1 MPLKL
6 AIVGRPNVGKSRL
19 FNRLAGRTAAIVH
32 DTPGVTR
39 DRQAVDA
46 EYEGIALTLIDTAGF
61 EDAVTGSIAHR
72 MTQQTIT
79 AIAEAEALLFLID
92 ARAGIT
98 AGDQIIAQTLRKS
111 GKPVILA
118 ANKCEGRVEIP
129 AEIYGLGL
137 GDPIRI
143 SAEHNLGMEDLVA
156 ALEALVPKSQA
167 EDEEEDGEQEDEAYH
182 EDIEEEAEDVEEGEQ
197 DDEDYHEDIDA
208 EDEDEFSE
216 DDEPLEDITVN
227 YLDRPLR
234 LALVGRPNVGKSSL
248 FNHLLGEERS
258 LVGPEAG
265 LTRDSITAPWK
276 AGDRDVLL
284 HDTAGLRKKA
294 RVAGETL
301 EEMSVASTL
310 EAIRFADCVIVMID
324 ANAPFEKQDLTIAD
338 LIAREGRAIVFAVN
352 KWDLLENKAG
362 GISRMREKLDRL
374 LPQIAGAPLIA
385 TSARTGEGIDRL
397 ADAVTEADKAW
408 NTRISTSTLNRF
420 LEGALQRHATPA
432 ISGRRVRIRYMTQRK
447 ARPPSFTLFGNQLDA
462 LPEAYL
468 RYLSNGLRENF
479 NLKGTPLRFSVRNS
493 KNPYAPKP
501 KK

>member
-1 MPLKL
+1 MPLTL

-46 EYEGIALTLIDTAGF
+46 EYDGLSLTLIDTAGF
-61 EDAVTGSIAHR
+61 EDGAPGSIPNR

-79 AIAEAEALLFLID
+79 AIAEAEALLFVID
-92 ARAGIT
+92 ARAGVT
-98 AGDQIIAQTLRKS
+98 AGDEIIAQALHKS

-118 ANKCEGRVEIP
+118 ANKCEGRTQVLDDV
-129 AEIYGLGL
+129 YGLGF
-137 GDPIRI
+137 GEPIRI
-143 SAEHNLGMEDLVA
+143 SAEHNLGMEELVA
-156 ALEALVPKSQA
+156 ALTPLADPA
-167 EDEEEDGEQEDEAYH
+167 PAG
-182 EDIEEEAEDVEEGEQ
+182 DVEEDDYLQ
-197 DDEDYHEDIDA
+197 DEADE
-208 EDEDEFSE
+208 EFSE
-216 DDEPLEDITVN
+216 DDEPDEDVAVN

-265 LTRDSITAPWK
+265 LTRDAITAPWR
-276 AGDRDVLL
+276 AGEREVVL

-324 ANAPFEKQDLTIAD
+324 ATAPFEKQDLTIAD

-362 GISRMREKLDRL
+362 AISRMREKLDRL
-374 LPQIAGAPLIA
+374 LPQVAGAPLIA
-385 TSARTGEGIDRL
+385 TSARTGEGVDWL
-397 ADAVTEADKAW
+397 EGAVTEADRAW
-408 NTRISTSTLNRF
+408 NSRVSTATLNRF
-420 LEGALQRHATPA
+420 LEEALQRHATPA

-462 LPEAYL
+462 LPEAYV
-468 RYLSNGLRENF
+468 RYLSNGLREAF

-493 KNPYAPKP
+493 KNPYAPKR
-501 KK
+501 

>member
-1 MPLKL
+1 MTLKL

-39 DRQAVDA
+39 DRQAVEA
-46 EYEGIALTLIDTAGF
+46 VYEGLSLTLIDTAGF
-61 EDAVTGSIAHR
+61 EEGVTGSIPNR
-72 MTQQTIT
+72 MTAQTLT

-92 ARAGIT
+92 ARAGVT
-98 AGDQIIAQTLRKS
+98 AGDQIIAEALRKS

-118 ANKCEGRVEIP
+118 ANKCEGRVTPP
-129 AEIYGLGL
+129 AEAWGLGL
-137 GDPIRI
+137 GEALAI

-156 ALEALVPKSQA
+156 ALEPLAGILPGDA
-167 EDEEEDGEQEDEAYH
+167 DDEDLEDEEE
-182 EDIEEEAEDVEEGEQ
+182 
-197 DDEDYHEDIDA
+197 
-208 EDEDEFSE
+208 EFSE
-216 DDEPLEDITVN
+216 DDEPEEDVVVN
-227 YLDRPLR
+227 FLDRPLR
-234 LALVGRPNVGKSSL
+234 LALVGRPNVGKSLL
-248 FNHLLGEERS
+248 FNNLLGEDRS
-258 LVGPEAG
+258 LTGPEAG
-265 LTRDSITAPWK
+265 LTRDAITAPWK

-385 TSARTGEGIDRL
+385 TSARTGEGLDRL
-397 ADAVTEADKAW
+397 EAAIAEADTAW
-408 NTRISTSTLNRF
+408 NTRISTATLNRF
-420 LEGALQRHATPA
+420 LGEALQRHATPA

-468 RYLSNGLRENF
+468 RYLSNGLREAF

-493 KNPYAPKP
+493 KNPYAPK
-501 KK
+501 KR

>member
-1 MPLKL
+1 MRLKL

-19 FNRLAGRTAAIVH
+19 FNRLAGRAAAIVH

-46 EYEGIALTLIDTAGF
+46 DYDGLALTLVDTAGF
-61 EDAVTGSIAHR
+61 EDAQTGSVAHR
-72 MTQQTIT
+72 MTAQTLT
-79 AIAEAEALLFLID
+79 AIAEAEALLFVID
-92 ARAGIT
+92 ARAGVT
-98 AGDQIIAQTLRKS
+98 AGDEIIAQALRKS

-118 ANKCEGRVEIP
+118 ANKCEGRIEPP
-129 AEIYGLGL
+129 AEAYGLGL
-137 GDPIRI
+137 GEPLAI
-143 SAEHNLGMEDLVA
+143 SAEHNIGMEDIVA
-156 ALEALVPKSQA
+156 ALEPLAPKAYIA
-167 EDEEEDGEQEDEAYH
+167 ED
-182 EDIEEEAEDVEEGEQ
+182 
-197 DDEDYHEDIDA
+197 DD

-216 DDEPLEDITVN
+216 DDEPEDITVH

-234 LALVGRPNVGKSSL
+234 LAIVGRPNVGKSSL
-248 FNHLLGEERS
+248 FNQLLGEERS

-265 LTRDSITAPWK
+265 LTRDAITAPWR
-276 AGDRDVLL
+276 AGHREVVL

-294 RVAGETL
+294 RVAGEVL

-324 ANAPFEKQDLTIAD
+324 ACAPFEKQDLTIAD
-338 LIAREGRAIVFAVN
+338 LIAREGRAAVFVLN

-362 GISRMREKLDRL
+362 AISRMRQKLDES

-385 TSARTGEGIDRL
+385 TSARTGEGIERL
-397 ADAVTEADKAW
+397 EAAITEADRAW
-408 NTRISTSTLNRF
+408 NSRVPTAKLNRF

-468 RYLSNGLRENF
+468 RYLTNGLRETF

-493 KNPYAPKP
+493 KNPYAN

>member
-1 MPLKL
+1 MGLKL

-19 FNRLAGRTAAIVH
+19 FNRLAGRAAAIVH

-39 DRQAVDA
+39 DRQAVEA
-46 EYEGIALTLIDTAGF
+46 EYDGLALTLIDTAGF
-61 EDAVTGSIAHR
+61 EDAPDGSVAHR
-72 MTQQTIT
+72 MTRQTLT
-79 AIAEAEALLFLID
+79 AIAEAEALLFVID
-92 ARAGIT
+92 ARAGVT
-98 AGDQIIAQTLRKS
+98 AGDEIIAQALRKS

-118 ANKCEGRVEIP
+118 ANKCEGRVMPP
-129 AEIYGLGL
+129 AEAYGFGFGEPLT
-137 GDPIRI
+137 I
-143 SAEHNLGMEDLVA
+143 SAEHNLGMIELT
-156 ALEALVPKSQA
+156 EALAPLAPRVAQPLL
-167 EDEEEDGEQEDEAYH
+167 
-182 EDIEEEAEDVEEGEQ
+182 
-197 DDEDYHEDIDA
+197 DEDD
-208 EDEDEFSE
+208 DEDEFSGE
-216 DDEPLEDITVN
+216 DEPDEAVTVR

-248 FNHLLGEERS
+248 FNQLLGEERS

-265 LTRDSITAPWK
+265 LTRDAITAPWK
-276 AGDRDVLL
+276 VQGGETGERAVLL

-324 ANAPFEKQDLTIAD
+324 ATAPFEKQDLTIAD
-338 LIAREGRAIVFAVN
+338 MIAREGRAIVFAVN

-362 GISRMREKLDRL
+362 AISRMREKLDRL
-374 LPQIAGAPLIA
+374 LPQVAGAPLIA
-385 TSARTGEGIDRL
+385 TSARTGEGIERL
-397 ADAVTEADKAW
+397 EAAITAADTAW
-408 NTRISTSTLNRF
+408 NSRVSTATLNRF
-420 LEGALQRHATPA
+420 LEQALQRHATPA

-468 RYLSNGLRENF
+468 RYLANGLRETF
-479 NLKGTPLRFSVRNS
+479 DLKGTPLRFSVRNS
-493 KNPYAPKP
+493 KNPYAG

>member
-1 MPLKL
+1 MTSMSDERHSQGAKDPRRLTL

-19 FNRLAGRTAAIVH
+19 FNRLAGRSAAIVH

-46 EYEGIALTLIDTAGF
+46 DYEGLALTLIDTAGF
-61 EDAVTGSIAHR
+61 EDAASGSVAHR
-72 MTQQTIT
+72 MTQQTLT
-79 AIAEAEALLFLID
+79 AIKEAEALLFLID

-98 AGDQIIAQTLRKS
+98 AGDQIIAQALRKS

-118 ANKCEGRVEIP
+118 ANKCEGRVTPP
-129 AEIYGLGL
+129 AEAYGLGL
-137 GDPIRI
+137 GEPLPI
-143 SAEHNLGMEDLVA
+143 SAEHNLGMENLVA
-156 ALEALVPKSQA
+156 ALEELAPASP
-167 EDEEEDGEQEDEAYH
+167 DEEELEEDGEE
-182 EDIEEEAEDVEEGEQ
+182 I
-197 DDEDYHEDIDA
+197 
-208 EDEDEFSE
+208 EFSE
-216 DDEPLEDITVN
+216 DDEPQEEISVH

-248 FNHLLGEERS
+248 FNQLLGEDRS

-265 LTRDSITAPWK
+265 LTRDAITAPWK
-276 AGDRDVLL
+276 AGERDVLL

-324 ANAPFEKQDLTIAD
+324 ATAPFEKQDLTIAD
-338 LIAREGRAIVFAVN
+338 LIAREGRAIVFAIN

-362 GISRMREKLDRL
+362 AISRMREKLDRL
-374 LPQIAGAPLIA
+374 LPQVAGAPLIA
-385 TSARTGEGIDRL
+385 TSARTGEGIERL
-397 ADAVTEADKAW
+397 EGAVTEADTAW
-408 NTRISTSTLNRF
+408 NTRVSTATLNRF
-420 LEGALQRHATPA
+420 LKEALQRHATPA

-493 KNPYAPKP
+493 KNPYDTRK
-501 KK
+501 

>member
-1 MPLKL
+1 MPLTL

-19 FNRLAGRTAAIVH
+19 FNRLAGRAAAIVH

-39 DRQAVDA
+39 DRQAVEAVFD
-46 EYEGIALTLIDTAGF
+46 GLSLRLIDTAGF
-61 EDAVTGSIAHR
+61 EEAAAGSVAHR
-72 MTQQTIT
+72 MTRQTLA
-79 AIAEAEALLFLID
+79 AIAEAEALLFVVD
-92 ARAGIT
+92 ARDGLT
-98 AGDQIIAQTLRKS
+98 AGDQIIAEALRKS

-118 ANKCEGRVEIP
+118 ANKCEGRTQPP
-129 AEIYGLGL
+129 AEAWGLGFGEPL
-137 GDPIRI
+137 PI
-143 SAEHNLGMEDLVA
+143 SAEHNIGMAELAD
-156 ALEALVPKSQA
+156 ALAPLAPKA
-167 EDEEEDGEQEDEAYH
+167 VIPDEEDEED
-182 EDIEEEAEDVEEGEQ
+182 EDIEDG
-197 DDEDYHEDIDA
+197 DA
-208 EDEDEFSE
+208 EDEIEGE
-216 DDEPLEDITVN
+216 APVAH

-248 FNHLLGEERS
+248 FNQLLGEERS

-265 LTRDSITAPWK
+265 LTRDAITAPWK

-294 RVAGETL
+294 RVAGEIL

-324 ANAPFEKQDLTIAD
+324 ATAPFEKQDLAIAD

-362 GISRMREKLDRL
+362 AISRMREKLDRL
-374 LPQIAGAPLIA
+374 LPQVAGAPLIA
-385 TSARTGEGIDRL
+385 TSARTGEGLERL
-397 ADAVTEADKAW
+397 EAAVAEADKAW
-408 NTRISTSTLNRF
+408 NTRVPTGVLNRF
-420 LEGALQRHATPA
+420 LEQALQRHATPA

-468 RYLSNGLRENF
+468 RYLQNGLRESF
-479 NLKGTPLRFSVRNS
+479 GLKGTPLRFSVRNS
-493 KNPYAPKP
+493 KNPYSPKR
-501 KK
+501 